1 VKDGLVITALSLV
14 PRNHAAWW
22 MGAVARLGLTRPALR
37 LFAWTYGVDVEE
49 ASRPLSAYPSL
60 EAFFTR
66 ELRPG
71 ARPIAEVGPGLV
83 SPCDSRVAFVGP
95 SEGGK
100 ISLAPGR
107 QLDLEALL
115 GRPLNGEVE
124 VLVLYLSPKDY
135 HRVHSPLRGRA
146 TRWTY
151 RPGTLWPV
159 FPAAVRRIDD
169 LFARN
174 ERVVIRLEAE
184 AGPLDLVLV
193 GAFGVG
199 RISTALD
206 SPLTNT
212 GAPAAGG
219 TADLALGPGDWLG
232 TFHLGS
238 TVVLVSRPG
247 AWRPLVQA
255 GQALRM
261 GQPLAEGRVG

>member
-1 VKDGLVITALSLV
+1 MKDGLVITALSLL
-14 PRNHAAWW
+14 PRNHSARA
-22 MGAVARLGLTRPALR
+22 MGLFARLGLTRGLIR
-37 LFAWTYGVDVEE
+37 LFAWTYGVAVEE
-49 ASRPLSAYPSL
+49 AAQPLSAYRSL
-60 EAFFTR
+60 EDFFTR

-71 ARPIAEVGPGLV
+71 ARPVAAVGAGLV
-83 SPCDSRVAFVGP
+83 SPCDSRVAFVGR
-95 SEGGK
+95 SDQGR
-100 ISLAPGR
+100 ILLAPER
-107 QLDLEALL
+107 RLDLGALL
-115 GRPLNGEVE
+115 GRRLDEEVD

-135 HRVHSPLRGRA
+135 HRVHSPARSRA
-146 TRWTY
+146 TAWAY

-174 ERVVIRLEAE
+174 ERVVLRLEAE

-199 RISTALD
+199 RISTVVG

-212 GAPAAGG
+212 GAPAGEG
-219 TADLALGPGDWLG
+219 TADHPLAPGDWVG

-247 AWRPLVQA
+247 TWTPRVQV

-261 GQPLAEGRVG
+261 GEPLAERSGG